1 MKISPKYPVISA
13 PRLRGN
19 FVDHVHCTYNNLLPK
34 VTNNGAFILKAK
46 AKKSHITS
54 NTKSHT
60 SQAIAKKSH
69 THGQYHKSYTF

>member
-34 VTNNGAFILKAK
+34 VTNNGAFILKTK

-54 NTKSHT
+54 NSKSHIT
-60 SQAIAKKSH
+60 SNSKKVTH
-69 THGQYHKSYTF
+69 TWTIP